1 MNGKTS
7 GTPRR
12 FAPTLLL
19 ALPFL
24 VALLPDAVG
33 LTRAIDVTAYV
44 NADSRKATP
53 MFDIRHRLAV
63 LSAAWLLTAFASSA
77 AAQEPPSAPD
87 PAHPPTTQSN
97 VPGGSDDAEPVLAE
111 PDFRVLNLPS
121 TLRLPRHGS
130 SFQLTH
136 RFNGNLRQGSFSENS
151 SNLFGLD
158 QGAAVGFE
166 YRFGVARH
174 LQAAIYRTAIDKTFQ
189 FYGKYDAVRQ
199 GGAAPVSLSAHVSVE
214 GADNFQ
220 EHYAPAVGAVVSR
233 MVADRLAVYATPVWV
248 HNTAAR
254 LNVDRDT
261 VFVGVGGRVR
271 VGGTVYLVGEVV
283 PRVSGYRP
291 DKAAYGFA
299 IEKRAGGHL
308 FQLNVN
314 NGQGT
319 TFGQLARGG
328 FSDSLYLGFNLARK
342 FF

>member
-1 MNGKTS
+1 M
-7 GTPRR
+7 
-12 FAPTLLL
+12 FAIAHRSTVFAAAALL
-19 ALPFL
+19 AVF
-24 VALLPDAVG
+24 
-33 LTRAIDVTAYV
+33 T
-44 NADSRKATP
+44 
-53 MFDIRHRLAV
+53 
-63 LSAAWLLTAFASSA
+63 SAA
-77 AAQEPPSAPD
+77 AAQEAPSTPDAPPGQATAQPD
-87 PAHPPTTQSN
+87 MTAA
-97 VPGGSDDAEPVLAE
+97 DDDTEVVLAE

-130 SFQLTH
+130 AFELTH
-136 RFNGNLRQGSFSENS
+136 RFNGNLRQGSFSGNA

-174 LQAAIYRTAIDKTFQ
+174 LQAVVYRATLDKTLQ
-189 FYGKYDAVRQ
+189 IYGKYDAVRQ
-199 GGAAPVSLSAHVSVE
+199 GGPVPVSLTALVSVE

-220 EHYAPAVGAVVSR
+220 EHHAPALGVAVSR
-233 MVADRLAVYATPVWV
+233 MIADRLAVYATPVWV
-248 HNTAAR
+248 HNTAAI
-254 LNVDRDT
+254 LDIDRDT
-261 VFVGVGGRVR
+261 VFVGIGGRVR
-271 VGGTVYLVGEVV
+271 VSATVYVVAEVV
-283 PRVSGYRP
+283 PRAGGYRP
-291 DKAAYGFA
+291 DQAAFGFA

>member
-1 MNGKTS
+1 
-7 GTPRR
+7 
-12 FAPTLLL
+12 
-19 ALPFL
+19 
-24 VALLPDAVG
+24 
-33 LTRAIDVTAYV
+33 
-44 NADSRKATP
+44 
-53 MFDIRHRLAV
+53 MFVITHHSVV
-63 LSAAWLLTAFASSA
+63 LSAAALLTVLTSAA
-77 AAQEPPSAPD
+77 AAQEAQSTPD
-87 PAHPPTTQSN
+87 PSPSRPAFQSDVTAGDN
-97 VPGGSDDAEPVLAE
+97 DDAELVLAE

-136 RFNGNLRQGSFSENS
+136 RFNGNLRQGSFNGNAG
-151 SNLFGLD
+151 NLFGLD

-166 YRFGVARH
+166 YRFGIARH
-174 LQAAIYRTAIDKTFQ
+174 LQAAVYRTAIDKTFQ

-199 GGAAPVSLSAHVSVE
+199 DDSIPVSFSALLSVE

-220 EHYAPAVGAVVSR
+220 ERYSPALGVVVSR

-248 HNTAAR
+248 HNTAATV
-254 LNVDRDT
+254 NIDRDT
-261 VFVGVGGRVR
+261 VFVGVGGRLR
-271 VGGTVYLVGEVV
+271 VSATVYLVGEVA